1 MAREG
6 QKVIANAPDEIK
18 DQITA
23 KINEARPERIYAY
36 ETENS
41 VGEKAIGFRNE
52 VGEDVGDL
60 IFFT

>member
-1 MAREG
+1 MAAE
-6 QKVIANAPDEIK
+6 QSEVIANAPDEIK

-23 KINEARPERIYAY
+23 KINEARPEKIYAY

-41 VGEKAIGFRNE
+41 AGEKAIGFRNE